1 MEERGQKSWTRTAEI
16 AVAAM
21 GLLCAATGLLSRQAW
36 LDAHMMP
43 SFFLPH
49 AWYVTAESGVRAA
62 LVAIGAGI
70 VLVRRPLA
78 RACASRPSMLVS
90 VAVAIVLALAASEF
104 TLRHLR
110 LRPAEW
116 LRPAEE
122 PLRVVDPRLGWTL
135 ARSRAAMVTVG
146 DRTVEYAMDRSGYR
160 VRDVSDPVDPDRPSI
175 VFIGESMM
183 FGEGLA
189 CDETVPAQ
197 VARGLGIQGAN
208 LGVHGYSTDQAYLH
222 LEAELPHFHHPV
234 AVVTL
239 FMTALFGRNLDD
251 NRPHLGPGLIW
262 LPAVPHARL
271 LSLATLIV
279 PYRRETTIERGIAM
293 TCEVLRATAALAT
306 ARGATPLIVVP
317 QFNRED
323 DVERTLRRRI
333 LDAPGLPY
341 VFVEFDDGWRIP
353 GDLHPNAPTARK
365 IAVAIADRLR
375 ATSTSA
381 STRD

>member
-1 MEERGQKSWTRTAEI
+1 MEERGQKSCTRTAEI
-16 AVAAM
+16 GVAAM
-21 GLLCAATGLLSRQAW
+21 GLLCAATGLLSRQSW

-251 NRPHLGPGLIW
+251 DRPHLTPGLVWQGAKQHGRIM
-262 LPAVPHARL
+262 
-271 LSLATLIV
+271 SLAALLV
-279 PYRRETTIERGIAM
+279 PYRTAETVERGVTM
-293 TCEVLRATAALAT
+293 TRDVLGATVSLART
-306 ARGATPLIVVP
+306 RGATPLIVVP
-317 QFNRED
+317 HFGVED
-323 DVERTLRRRI
+323 EAERTLRRRI
-333 LDAPGLPY
+333 LDETHLPY
-341 VFVEFDDGWRIP
+341 VWIQIDEAWRLP
-353 GDLHPNAPTARK
+353 WDRHPNARAAR
-365 IAVAIADRLR
+365 AIAAAIAARLR
-375 ATSTSA
+375 T
-381 STRD
+381 